1 MQNDDEKKVVNLG
14 KLDLK
19 VLKKINSENPKSADD
34 VDYGFSKAKA
44 HEDYQKI
51 AESFRLPNFNEAM
64 KTKGLDID
72 LNILELS
79 FDQIKKLPDDE
90 LLKLLSGE
98 GHNGLIRD
106 ATMHLISNEILIRQ
120 IKESSK
126 PHLTV
131 YLGLLLAFIAAVTG
145 VIAIIK

>member
-1 MQNDDEKKVVNLG
+1 MELNRIGQQQKLG
-14 KLDLK
+14 LFPI
-19 VLKKINSENPKSADD
+19 VET
-34 VDYGFSKAKA
+34 
-44 HEDYQKI
+44 
-51 AESFRLPNFNEAM
+51 ESD
-64 KTKGLDID
+64 G
-72 LNILELS
+72 
-79 FDQIKKLPDDE
+79 

>member
-1 MQNDDEKKVVNLG
+1 ML
-14 KLDLK
+14 
-19 VLKKINSENPKSADD
+19 NS
-34 VDYGFSKAKA
+34 V
-44 HEDYQKI
+44 
-51 AESFRLPNFNEAM
+51 
-64 KTKGLDID
+64 
-72 LNILELS
+72 ELS